1 MLHLV
6 PAAGL
11 SVAALIAELPAAGA
25 FHIDVLRFDQLAADQ
40 RIKPFNTVF
49 HNINPFCKIR
59 IRIRPPAGAD
69 LPPIQVFVPSVGK
82 PHQATSCGQPQ

>member
-1 MLHLV
+1 MLDLV
-6 PAAGL
+6 SAAGFP
-11 SVAALIAELPAAGA
+11 VAALIAELPAAGA
-25 FHIDVLRFDQLAADQ
+25 FHVDVLRLDQLPADQ

-69 LPPIQVFVPSVGK
+69 LPPIQAFVPSVRR
-82 PHQATSCGQPQ
+82 